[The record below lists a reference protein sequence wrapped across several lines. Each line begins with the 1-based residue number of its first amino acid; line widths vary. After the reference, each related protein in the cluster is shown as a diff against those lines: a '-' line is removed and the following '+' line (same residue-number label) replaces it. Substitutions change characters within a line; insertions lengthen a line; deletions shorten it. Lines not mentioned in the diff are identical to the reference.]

1 MILNGQ
7 AKQSAV
13 AQFGKPFQNF
23 EGILSIYRLRETEHP
38 LHACIR
44 ITDEIHLIWVFF
56 FRSRGLREKSSLVCK
71 GYKKRVHADAQSF
84 QMKVKRVRYKEE
96 HHWYAV
102 INQNQVHEL
111 EHYCHK
117 YSKNWLKHTSK
128 ICVAQSL
135 VNKAKFQ
142 KTR

>member
-56 FRSRGLREKSSLVCK
+56 SDPGDYE
-71 GYKKRVHADAQSF
+71 KRVH
-84 QMKVKRVRYKEE
+84 
-96 HHWYAV
+96 WYAR
-102 INQNQVHEL
+102 
-111 EHYCHK
+111 
-117 YSKNWLKHTSK
+117 
-128 ICVAQSL
+128 A
-135 VNKAKFQ
+135 
-142 KTR
+142 TRKEFMQMHNHFK